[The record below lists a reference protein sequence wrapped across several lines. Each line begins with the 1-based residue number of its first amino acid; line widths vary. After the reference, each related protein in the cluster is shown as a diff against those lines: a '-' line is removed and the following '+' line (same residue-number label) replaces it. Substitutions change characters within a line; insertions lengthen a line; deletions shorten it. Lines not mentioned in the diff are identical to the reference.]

1 MQKRDS
7 YLWFA
12 LLFSTVSH
20 VVAFLQFAASFSTLG
35 LPARWYVQFGLLVG
49 GSLACA
55 TLQFALY
62 RRDIAQTMLVLLRLL
77 FLFIATYPLGN
88 AMNVRATLVAS
99 FVFEAMIYYPVPW
112 ALVSSLALVAASVF
126 LHNGVSVWNAQSTA
140 ASLDTLLF
148 LGFYP
153 LAVMFLGLLLKNAQR
168 LASERKRL
176 IEQLRQASTSLVETN
191 IRLQEHVVRGEEQA
205 KLLERGRISRELHDT
220 VGYALMNIIVT
231 MKASLEL
238 SHRDGERMREFM
250 AKGIE
255 QAQKGLADT
264 RGALRELRAVA
275 AQPLSLIASVDR
287 LAGAFKDTHIAV
299 AAHYSNMPW
308 SFTEE
313 IDATIYR
320 IVQEGITNAIRHGNA
335 TKIDINL
342 SLDGSRIGVAVLDNG
357 SGTAEIT
364 EGIGMAGIRERLA
377 QLGGGLSAG
386 NSAGG
391 FLLSAWLP
399 FRTDP

>member
-12 LLFSTVSH
+12 LLFSAVSH
-20 VVAFLQFAASFSTLG
+20 VVAFLQFTASFSALG
-35 LPARWYVQFGLLVG
+35 VPARWHLQFGLLVG

-55 TLQFALY
+55 VFQFALH
-62 RRDIAQTMLVLLRLL
+62 RRDMAQTILVLLRFL

-88 AMNVRATLVAS
+88 ALNVRATLAAT
-99 FVFEAMIYYPVPW
+99 FVLEAMIYYPVRW
-112 ALVSSLALVAASVF
+112 ALVPSLALVAASVF
-126 LHNGVSVWNAQSTA
+126 LRNGVSVWNARSTA

-168 LASERKRL
+168 LAAERKRL

-205 KLLERGRISRELHDT
+205 KMLERGRISRELHDT

-238 SHRDGERMREFM
+238 SHSDGERMREFM
-250 AKGIE
+250 AKGIK

-275 AQPLSLIASVDR
+275 AQPLSLVASVGR

-342 SLDGSRIGVAVLDNG
+342 SLDGSRIGVAVRDNG
-357 SGTAEIT
+357 IGTAEIT
-364 EGIGMAGIRERLA
+364 EGIGMAGIRERLT

-399 FRTDP
+399 YRTDP